1 MSNIKIQSPNKFQTP
16 SAHLKSVMKNP
27 YLPIPMV
34 VKGAEIE
41 TTDRMLRTIELGF
54 VSEED
59 RRAFHFI
66 PGQFCELSIFGKGE
80 APFGIAS
87 SPTENGSL
95 KFTINK
101 AGLVTTAL
109 HHVEEGTEVGIR
121 GPLGNGYPLHLFEG
135 KNVLVI
141 GGGFAFTTL
150 RSLIVYL
157 LEPENRSKVKDIT
170 VVYGARLP
178 GLLLYKKEL
187 GEWSKRKDLQLVV
200 TVDQGDKDWKGKVGL
215 VPNVVEE
222 VGPSSEETYAV
233 VCGPPIMIKF
243 TFPKLIALK
252 FPPERIYTSLERRMK
267 CGIGKCGRCNI
278 GHLFVC
284 KDGPVFSYAE
294 LEQLP
299 RDY

>member
-1 MSNIKIQSPNKFQTP
+1 M
-16 SAHLKSVMKNP
+16 AMKNP

-34 VKGAEIE
+34 VKGSEVE
-41 TTDRMLRTIELGF
+41 TTDRMLRTIELAF
-54 VSEED
+54 VNEED
-59 RRAFHFI
+59 RRNFRFI

-101 AGLVTTAL
+101 AGVVTTAL
-109 HHVEEGTEVGIR
+109 HHVEEGAEVGIR

-135 KNVLVI
+135 KNVLLI

-150 RSLIVYL
+150 RSLLVYL
-157 LEPENRSKVKDIT
+157 LESENRSKVKEIT

-187 GEWSKRKDLQLVV
+187 AEWSRRKDLRLVV

-215 VPNVVEE
+215 VPNIVEE

-243 TFPKLIALK
+243 TFPKLLALN

-278 GHLFVC
+278 GHLFLC